1 MHVNLLLIE
10 LLFML
15 LLLLSCLNLSFLD
28 CIEFTLE
35 LLDCLLKLVNLWL
48 YLAFFRVLTLRAV
61 DIKRRFRE

>member
-28 CIEFTLE
+28 SVELALQ

-48 YLAFFRVLTLRAV
+48 YLAFFRVLTLRAIDV
-61 DIKRRFRE
+61 KRRFRE